1 MAGLLQ
7 DVRYALRQLRKSPGF
22 AITAVLMLALGIC
35 ANSTV
40 FSWINATLLHPIP
53 GARDT
58 GELVSIMRGQWNTSP
73 SPPFSYP
80 DYRDLR
86 ESNHTFSGILAYHH
100 DWLTLTSGETPVR
113 IYVTNTTANYFDVL
127 GIKPYLGRFF
137 RPDEEARQ
145 GGAPYVV
152 LSYALWQSRFG
163 GDPAI
168 VGKPVEIAQ
177 RPFTVIGVAPKGFI
191 GCMTGIRTDAWLPL
205 DANTDP
211 GANSWIDRRGQMWLN
226 VMGRLRPSVTR
237 ENATQDLDVL
247 MRQIVAQYPD
257 QHIGVNTIT
266 LDPLW
271 RSPFGAN
278 IYLSASLPILL
289 AISGIVLLLTCANI
303 ATLALV
309 RFVSRRRE
317 LAIRQSLGASRFA
330 LMRQMIFEGLVVSLA
345 GGAVAILLTSW
356 SAKSLAG
363 FIPPNANPIAL
374 NGYVDGNVI
383 AAILFLSIASSTICG
398 AFPAWRSSHVSAA
411 EVLKE
416 EAASVSAGSHNK
428 RLLSSLVVAQ
438 IALSLALLV
447 TSGLLL
453 RTLRNASEADLGFEQ
468 THVLTASVG
477 LATSGYSSDAI
488 RALQHKV
495 LNLAQGLPGVTSSS
509 ITDWVPLDFNRKT
522 ADAYPEG
529 YVPQLHESLEVR
541 RADVTA
547 GYFDTLRIP
556 ILQGRA
562 FTGDDNESSPLVVV
576 VDEAAAAHYWPGQ
589 NALGRRLNVFGKWFT
604 VVGVARNSKHQ
615 RVGEQLEPMVYFSI
629 FQTGGPETIIQLRT
643 QGDPHD
649 LAPAVVQLVHQIN
662 TRLPVFDVRPLYETT
677 QMAFMFQRIE
687 ALFASVFGL
696 LALVLA
702 TTGIYGVVAYRTQ
715 LRTHEIGIRV
725 ALGAARSDVLRLVL
739 YQGLRLTAVGL
750 VLGLALSLMLTQ
762 FLRGLLYGISATDP
776 WTAGAVTLLL
786 GLIALLAC
794 YLPARRAM
802 RVDPVTAIRAQ

>member
-1 MAGLLQ
+1 M
-7 DVRYALRQLRKSPGF
+7 
-22 AITAVLMLALGIC
+22 
-35 ANSTV
+35 
-40 FSWINATLLHPIP
+40 
-53 GARDT
+53 
-58 GELVSIMRGQWNTSP
+58 
-73 SPPFSYP
+73 
-80 DYRDLR
+80 
-86 ESNHTFSGILAYHH
+86 
-100 DWLTLTSGETPVR
+100 
-113 IYVTNTTANYFDVL
+113 
-127 GIKPYLGRFF
+127 
-137 RPDEEARQ
+137 
-145 GGAPYVV
+145 
-152 LSYALWQSRFG
+152 
-163 GDPAI
+163 
-168 VGKPVEIAQ
+168 
-177 RPFTVIGVAPKGFI
+177 
-191 GCMTGIRTDAWLPL
+191 
-205 DANTDP
+205 
-211 GANSWIDRRGQMWLN
+211 
-226 VMGRLRPSVTR
+226 
-237 ENATQDLDVL
+237 
-247 MRQIVAQYPD
+247 
-257 QHIGVNTIT
+257 
-266 LDPLW
+266 
-271 RSPFGAN
+271 
-278 IYLSASLPILL
+278 
-289 AISGIVLLLTCANI
+289 
-303 ATLALV
+303 
-309 RFVSRRRE
+309 
-317 LAIRQSLGASRFA
+317 
-330 LMRQMIFEGLVVSLA
+330 
-345 GGAVAILLTSW
+345 
-356 SAKSLAG
+356 
-363 FIPPNANPIAL
+363 
-374 NGYVDGNVI
+374 
-383 AAILFLSIASSTICG
+383 
-398 AFPAWRSSHVSAA
+398 
-411 EVLKE
+411 
-416 EAASVSAGSHNK
+416 
-428 RLLSSLVVAQ
+428 
-438 IALSLALLV
+438 
-447 TSGLLL
+447 
-453 RTLRNASEADLGFEQ
+453 
-468 THVLTASVG
+468 LTASVG

-488 RALQHKV
+488 RAFQHKV

-541 RADVTA
+541 HADVTA

-576 VDEAAAAHYWPGQ
+576 VDETAAGHYWPSQ
-589 NALGRRLNVFGKWFT
+589 NALGHRLNVFGKWFT

-643 QGDPHD
+643 QGDPHNP
-649 LAPAVVQLVHQIN
+649 APAVVQLVHQIN

-687 ALFASVFGL
+687 ALFATMFGL